1 MRFLFDE
8 LKTTQAAAYLIGRA
22 GGSMNYMKLIKLLYL
37 ADRASLLLS
46 GEPITGAKYVSMERG
61 PVLSEVLDLIKR
73 PQQDRD
79 QWCRFIEKEGYDVC
93 LVNPA
98 GDSELSDFEVRML
111 ESTFE
116 KYGSYGSFRLVD
128 ISHHPPEWRQ
138 PNIARR
144 SIPLSP
150 EEILEAGGKDSSEI
164 ARIAEQ
170 AEYHYHVKI
179 KLGMG
184 A

>member
-1 MRFLFDE
+1 MH
-8 LKTTQAAAYLIGRA
+8 
-22 GGSMNYMKLIKLLYL
+22 LIKLLYL

-61 PVLSEVLDLIKR
+61 LVVGEVLDLIKR

-79 QWCRFIEKEGYDVC
+79 QWCRFIEKEGHDVC

-116 KYGSYGSFRLVD
+116 KYGAYGSFRLVD
-128 ISHHPPEWRQ
+128 IFYPCAH
-138 PNIARR
+138 R
-144 SIPLSP
+144 S
-150 EEILEAGGKDSSEI
+150 D
-164 ARIAEQ
+164 
-170 AEYHYHVKI
+170 YI
-179 KLGMG
+179 KKR
-184 A
+184 